1 MGEDE
6 EEEDQAED
14 PREEELL
21 SFDQLTN
28 KMSIVNTLSKTIQQ
42 RQEEFNV
49 LLKTMQDHSWLEEIK
64 QTRQKSNKASKKKQ
78 EEPRVKKRIKIQEKL
93 KEEFNEQDL
102 EEIEKWIKV
111 NTHKVE

>member
-28 KMSIVNTLSKTIQQ
+28 KMSIVNILSKTIQL
-42 RQEEFNV
+42 RQEDFNV
-49 LLKTMQDHSWLEEIK
+49 LLKTMQDHSWLEEI
-64 QTRQKSNKASKKKQ
+64 
-78 EEPRVKKRIKIQEKL
+78 
-93 KEEFNEQDL
+93 
-102 EEIEKWIKV
+102 
-111 NTHKVE
+111 